1 MFSLS
6 RREFLGALPAAG
18 WATSLAAFDALAAG
32 ERGRTRIADIRVMIL
47 QGPRTYTFVKVVT
60 DAGVH
65 GIGEGYGSPGVGI
78 KAGVLE
84 LRPYF
89 AGKDPLEIEAL
100 YNGLGTRMDG
110 SANMLPRA
118 VSAIEMALWD
128 LAGKLLNQPVA
139 TLLGG
144 FYRDRV
150 RVYRDEGPTNMLD
163 RAACNEWADKMKSD
177 PAGWT
182 AFKVSPPR
190 SAPKLDGARD
200 PSNRVLTSREL
211 REIRQAFE
219 YCRDA
224 IGWDRDLIVGC
235 DGEYDLRTAIELA
248 EAIEPVKPLWLED
261 PLPPQFSASWVRLA
275 QASRVPIA
283 TGENLARRQGFKDFI
298 VNQGCDIVQLDLRNA
313 GGLLESKKIS
323 SLAEL
328 FDLPMAARNTG
339 SALHTMATVEW
350 AAAVRDFLA
359 AETVVGR
366 RNWMDDVIVHDTPL
380 VAQGYIAAPRKPGL
394 GVELNPDVVK
404 ANLAEGE
411 KFWD

>member
-6 RREFLGALPAAG
+6 RRRFLGALSAAPY
-18 WATSLAAFDALAAG
+18 ATSFAGFAALAAP
-32 ERGRTRIADIRVMIL
+32 ERGRARIADIRSMIL

-60 DAGVH
+60 DAGVS

-89 AGKDPLEIEAL
+89 LGKDPLEIEAL
-100 YNGLGTRMDG
+100 YNGLGNRIDG
-110 SANMLPRA
+110 SANMLLRA
-118 VSAIEMALWD
+118 ASAIEIALWD
-128 LAGKLLNQPVA
+128 LAGKLLNQPTA

-144 FYRDRV
+144 SYRDRV
-150 RVYRDEGPTNMLD
+150 RVYRAEGPANMLD
-163 RAACNEWADKMKSD
+163 RTSCNDWADKMKAD

-182 AFKVSPPR
+182 AFRVSPPR
-190 SAPKLDGARD
+190 TPAKLDAARD

-211 REIRQAFE
+211 REMRQAFE

-224 IGWDRDLIVGC
+224 IGWDRDLIVHC
-235 DGEYDLRTAIELA
+235 DGPYDLRAAIQLA
-248 EAIEPVKPLWLED
+248 EILDPVKPLWLED
-261 PLPPQFSASWVRLA
+261 PLPPDYSPAWVRLA
-275 QASRVPIA
+275 QSSKVPIA
-283 TGENLARRQGFKDFI
+283 TGENLGRRQGFKDFI
-298 VNQGCDIVQLDLRNA
+298 LNQGCDVVQVDIRNA

-328 FDLPMAARNTG
+328 SDLPMAAHNSGT
-339 SALHTMATVEW
+339 ALNTMASVQW
-350 AAAVRDFLA
+350 AASVRDFLA
-359 AETVVGR
+359 AETVAGG
-366 RNWMDDVIVHDTPL
+366 RNWMDDVIVHEGPL
-380 VAQGYIAAPRKPGL
+380 VAQGYVSVPRKPGL

-411 KFWD
+411 KYWD